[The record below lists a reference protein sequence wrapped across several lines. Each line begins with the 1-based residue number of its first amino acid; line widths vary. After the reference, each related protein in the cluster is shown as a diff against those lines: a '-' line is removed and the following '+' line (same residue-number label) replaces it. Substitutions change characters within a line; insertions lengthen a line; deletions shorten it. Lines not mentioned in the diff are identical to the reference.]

1 MKHVHLIAMLAAV
14 LLLGAALVAG
24 QAYAEALENRYVHAL
39 APAHARLNI
48 VGSALTKA
56 ALQQP
61 DLLPVFGASEV
72 LVQPSPY
79 QAADFFKNY
88 PTGFETF
95 EVAKAGVA
103 SLINAETIAALGPDL
118 RGKKI
123 VITYTPSVF
132 SAKRAN
138 HVVYAG
144 LFSRLHA
151 NELAFSTQLSFETKQ
166 EAAQRLL
173 DYPGTLKKD
182 QILQFAL
189 QHLAGDSPLD
199 RALYDVTW
207 PLGKLQTWILEL
219 QDHFQTVSYILSKP
233 GLNPDVTRQ
242 PATIDWNQLA
252 TRARQEQ
259 MQNANNNPY
268 GFDNKIWSQQ
278 FDHQFTPQPDGSRDQ
293 AYIAAVDNSAEWT
306 DLDILLRT
314 LTELGAQPLLLGR
327 PINRAYFE
335 ALGISPAAQQVF
347 YDRLHQIAARYHVPV
362 VDFENYGDDKFFG
375 IDPSPH
381 TSREGWIYVDQ
392 VLDEFFHG
400 ALH

>member
-14 LLLGAALVAG
+14 LLLGAALIAG

-39 APAHARLNI
+39 APAHAVLNI

-61 DLLPVFGASEV
+61 DLLPVFGASEA
-72 LVQPSPY
+72 LVQWSPY
-79 QAADFFKNY
+79 QSAYFFKNY

-103 SLINAETIAALGPDL
+103 SLTDAETIAALGSDL
-118 RGKKI
+118 SGKKI

-132 SAKRAN
+132 SSTQIN
-138 HVVYAG
+138 HVAYAG

-166 EAAQRLL
+166 EAAQRLM

-182 QILQFAL
+182 PILQFAL
-189 QHLAGDSPLD
+189 QHLASDSPLD

-207 PLGKLQTWILEL
+207 PLGKLQTLKLEL

-252 TRARQEQ
+252 ARARQEQ

-278 FDHQFTPQPDGSRDQ
+278 FAHQFTPQPDGSSDQ
-293 AYIAAVDNSAEWT
+293 AYIAAVENSAEWI

-327 PINRAYFE
+327 PINRAYFG

-347 YDRLHQIAARYHVPV
+347 YDRLHQITARYYVPV
-362 VDFENYGDDKFFG
+362 VDFANYGDDKFFS

-381 TSREGWIYVDQ
+381 TSREGWVYVDQ